1 MKMMRNELIK
11 ERTSQLY
18 YLTSK
23 ILLIVMLVFIHP
35 LSFALKI
42 GSERFQDFT
51 TGAHDYGVLVGMG
64 HDPNISSNHFFTDQG
79 FVSGIAAHP
88 FPEGAGQK
96 YFVSNMMNFEANY
109 VMAAAK
115 TEPRSPAFIMNSM
128 DNLLT
133 NPQAEIELSEGLTA
147 SKLSVAQAGEN
158 AARYIVPEIITPE
171 VGYYQT
177 ADNQQSFESAYENVL
192 LGQAEEALFKGDESQ
207 AIEYFDGKLK
217 AFKDS
222 SDKQA
227 EAGGY
232 QKDALMR
239 SKKTAETFRD
249 FFEMKAQIS
258 EQNLN
263 LMPTKGSLLNNCQ
276 SNTPQGENQLAVYN
290 SSMPRDEIEFY
301 NFQPPSYAFDFCE
314 QYVHNE
320 ESFLIRNL
328 PVHGQ
333 LQNLVDDSTQMAE
346 GLGEISDK
354 LSDQS
359 LSIEDIASTLA
370 NNEAWKK
377 LSGRAK
383 AYKECGK
390 VDCLDAALNTFKS
403 VVDYPGARKH
413 HDPLRREIRATLDGI
428 IKARSMPNSL
438 SQNQNNSGLAKLL
451 REKSKE
457 LKKEIGGTK
466 KESALKGGLV
476 SSAELM
482 RKSLRRGPA
491 STKEYRNVNYK
502 GKRFPRGGGYFR
514 GEDEV
519 LRGPSGLPV
528 QGYENSPN
536 SDLFRII
543 SRRYMIKFAK

>member
-1 MKMMRNELIK
+1 MIDKKVSL
-11 ERTSQLY
+11 
-18 YLTSK
+18 
-23 ILLIVMLVFIHP
+23 
-35 LSFALKI
+35 LSFLKKNLVLILFISSLDLYALEL

-51 TGAHDYGVLVGMG
+51 TGAHDYGILVGMG
-64 HDPNISSNHFFTDQG
+64 HDPSISSNQFFTDQS

-96 YFVSNMMNFEANY
+96 YYVSNMMNFQANY

-133 NPQAEIELSEGLTA
+133 NPQAEIELSEGISA
-147 SKLSVAQAGEN
+147 STLSVAQAGEN

-177 ADNQQSFESAYENVL
+177 ADNEQSFESAYENVL
-192 LGQAEEALFKGDESQ
+192 LGQAEEALFRGDESQ
-207 AIEYFDGKLK
+207 AIEYFDGKLR
-217 AFKDS
+217 DYRES

-239 SKKTAETFRD
+239 SKRTAETFRD

-263 LMPTKGSLLNNCQ
+263 LMPTRGSLLNNCQ
-276 SNTPQGENQLAVYN
+276 SNTPQGENQMAVYN

-301 NFQPPSYAFDFCE
+301 NFSPPSYSFNFCE

-333 LQNLVDDSTQMAE
+333 LQNLVTDSTQMAE

-359 LSIEDIASTLA
+359 LSIEEIASTLA

-383 AYKECGK
+383 AYKECAK
-390 VDCLDAALNTFKS
+390 VDCLKPALKTFKS

-413 HDPLRREIRATLDGI
+413 HSPLRREVRGIIDGI
-428 IKARSMPNSL
+428 IQSRSMPNNL
-438 SQNQNNSGLAKLL
+438 SEKGSSSGLAKLL
-451 REKSKE
+451 KEQEKE
-457 LKKEIGGTK
+457 LKKDSGESQK
-466 KESALKGGLV
+466 DSALTNGLI
-476 SSAELM
+476 SSSEMNRESQSRA
-482 RKSLRRGPA
+482 PA
-491 STKEYRNVNYK
+491 SSKGDNGVNYR

-528 QGYENSPN
+528 QGYENSSN
-536 SDLFRII
+536 TDLFKII
-543 SRRYMIKFAK
+543 SRRYMIKFAN